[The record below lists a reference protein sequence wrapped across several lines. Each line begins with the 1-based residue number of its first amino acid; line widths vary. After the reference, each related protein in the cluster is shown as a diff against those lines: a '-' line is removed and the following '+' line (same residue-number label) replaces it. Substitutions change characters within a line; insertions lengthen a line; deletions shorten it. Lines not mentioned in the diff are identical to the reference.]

1 MATSLAPIRV
11 VSTLRSG
18 SCPEGR
24 IIQDRILKPLTTQQR
39 KAGVKDELKEWYQ
52 KFGSVRP
59 GRRDR
64 RRQPDK
70 ARSPRPQPIQNDP
83 PKDVQ
88 TEVYCEMRG
97 HFNFVA
103 RDLARSGF
111 ISQSDIPDV
120 EHDLFRAAINDLPKW
135 DPEKSSRRTY
145 LYEATALN
153 KIDIVR
159 ALNAKKRQ
167 GDYTRLSITNE
178 PSQGTESCDSGPAA
192 GCGTVS
198 VESIPERSSSVKVLE
213 FKMDFDVF
221 VEMLEADELLAL
233 DYLLADIPQMKV
245 AELMQINR
253 STWRRTIL
261 ESLQM
266 KAAYCGF
273 TPRTQKGVFAR

>member
-1 MATSLAPIRV
+1 MATSLTPIRV
-11 VSTLRSG
+11 ISTFRSG

-24 IIQDRILKPLTTQQR
+24 IIQDRVLRPPTAQQR
-39 KAGVKDELKEWYQ
+39 KAGMKDELKEWYQ
-52 KFGSVRP
+52 TFGCVHSE
-59 GRRDR
+59 RRDL

-70 ARSPRPQPIQNDP
+70 VRPPRLRPIQNDP

-120 EHDLFRAAINDLPKW
+120 EHNLFRAAINDLPKW

-178 PSQGTESCDSGPAA
+178 PPQGTESGDTGPAS
-192 GCGTVS
+192 GCRTVS
-198 VESIPERSSSVKVLE
+198 VESIPERSPSIKVLE

-221 VEMLEADELLAL
+221 VAMLEADELLAL
-233 DYLLADIPQMKV
+233 DYLLADIPQTKV

-253 STWRRTIL
+253 CTWRRKIL

-266 KAAYCGF
+266 KAAFCGF
-273 TPRTQKGVFAR
+273 SPRTRKGALAR

>member
-1 MATSLAPIRV
+1 MTVSLPPIRI
-11 VSTLRSG
+11 VSTLRTG
-18 SCPEGR
+18 SCPEGHV
-24 IIQDRILKPLTTQQR
+24 IQDRVLKPLSAQER

-52 KFGSVRP
+52 IFGCVRP
-59 GRRDR
+59 CRRNR
-64 RRQPDK
+64 RRQLDK
-70 ARSPRPQPIQNDP
+70 VRPPRPQPLQNDP

-88 TEVYCEMRG
+88 TEVYHEMRG

-111 ISQSDIPDV
+111 ISQSDVPDV
-120 EHDLFRAAINDLPKW
+120 EHDLFRAAIDDLPKW

-145 LYEATALN
+145 LYEATAMN

-167 GDYTRLSITNE
+167 GDYTRLSITNC
-178 PSQGTESCDSGPAA
+178 PSSETDAGDSNSVPPD
-192 GCGTVS
+192 GTVS
-198 VESIPERSSSVKVLE
+198 VETIAERVPSIDALE
-213 FKMDFDVF
+213 FKLDFDVF
-221 VEMLEADELLAL
+221 VAMLEADELLAL

-253 STWRRTIL
+253 CTWRRTIL

-266 KAAYCGF
+266 KAAFCGF
-273 TPRTQKGVFAR
+273 APHRRRGVSA